1 MAKISRH
8 RAKVLER
15 QARAAERM
23 ITLPERFEKVPII
36 SWYPGHMLKAQREM
50 KDKLKIVD
58 VVIELVDARIPYTS
72 LNPQFDPIF
81 QNKPRI
87 VLLNKS
93 LLSESSET
101 KKWIDY
107 YRKQGRTVL
116 AIDAVKKRNM
126 DKVLPLIRRA
136 MSKLKSKEFR
146 LSTRCMII
154 GIPNVGKSTFINRMA
169 SKNIAKTGAKPGLTR
184 SQQWV
189 KLADD
194 VELLDTPGVLFPRIQ
209 TKADELNLSLTAGIR
224 DELVGE
230 QLTAE
235 YLIYRLRE
243 QGIIDRLK
251 GLTDE
256 NTAGLRE
263 EEVLRKFARIRGF
276 IEIGDQE
283 DMHKASVTLLNMFRE
298 SKVGALSLNHV
309 DEMLEMERFM
319 AEKKAKKEL
328 ERLEDLAI
336 KAEFKRKKEEAAKE
350 LAALEEL
357 AIKAE
362 SIRKQE
368 EQEEQHEQN

>member
-58 VVIELVDARIPYTS
+58 VIIELVDARIPYTS

-101 KKWIDY
+101 KKWVDY

-136 MSKLKSKEFR
+136 MSKLKDKKFR

-169 SKNIAKTGAKPGLTR
+169 AKNIAKTGAKPGLTR

-194 VELLDTPGVLFPRIQ
+194 IELLDTPGVLFPRIQ

-224 DELVGE
+224 DDLVGQ

-251 GLTDE
+251 GLTME
-256 NTAGLRE
+256 NTDGLRE
-263 EEVLRKFARIRGF
+263 EEVLRKFARLRGF
-276 IEIGDQE
+276 IEIGDLE

-298 SKVGALSLNHV
+298 SKIGSLSLNHV
-309 DEMLEMERFM
+309 DEMLEMERLM
-319 AEKKAKKEL
+319 AEKKAQKEL

-336 KAEFKRKKEEAAKE
+336 KAEFKRKKEEA
-350 LAALEEL
+350 EENE
-357 AIKAE
+357 KM
-362 SIRKQE
+362 
-368 EQEEQHEQN
+368 